1 RLGAGRATRARAA
14 HDLARADTLRRDA
27 AEAHRGAGVPVRAEP
42 VRARRADRGARP
54 RGERGAQRQDPGG
67 TGEWE
72 DRARHVARHERA
84 RRAGRR
90 HRTPERGP
98 GGLRG
103 HGAEAPHVHR
113 PTASRARDRPHHGT
127 RAGMRLTAK
136 VAAFQLVDVA
146 RSRWLPGYAAFF
158 LLATELLLRFGGD
171 PTRAL
176 VSLTTVVL
184 FIVPLAAI
192 VFATVYVHS
201 AREFIELVLAQPVGR
216 GTLFAGTYA
225 AMVTALSA
233 GVVVGIGIPFAL
245 RGGAGAA
252 GAAAVLVAMGVAL
265 TVVFAGAGVAL
276 ALRTEDRI
284 RAFGLAPVYPMSADA
299 SRCASIITRA
309 RSMGFASVATSSGRS
324 SG

>member
-1 RLGAGRATRARAA
+1 
-14 HDLARADTLRRDA
+14 
-27 AEAHRGAGVPVRAEP
+27 
-42 VRARRADRGARP
+42 
-54 RGERGAQRQDPGG
+54 
-67 TGEWE
+67 
-72 DRARHVARHERA
+72 
-84 RRAGRR
+84 
-90 HRTPERGP
+90 
-98 GGLRG
+98 
-103 HGAEAPHVHR
+103 
-113 PTASRARDRPHHGT
+113 
-127 RAGMRLTAK
+127 MRLTAK

-184 FIVPLAAI
+184 FVVPLAAI

-225 AMVTALSA
+225 AMVIALSA

-284 RAFGLAPVYPMSADA
+284 RAFGLALGIWACAALVYDAALLVLATALPSYPLERPLLVATLANPIDLARVMMLAHLDA
-299 SRCASIITRA
+299 SALMGYTGAAFTRA
-309 RSMGFASVATSSGRS
+309 FGSAAGAALAAAALVVWGAIPALLGARMFRRKDF
-324 SG
+324 